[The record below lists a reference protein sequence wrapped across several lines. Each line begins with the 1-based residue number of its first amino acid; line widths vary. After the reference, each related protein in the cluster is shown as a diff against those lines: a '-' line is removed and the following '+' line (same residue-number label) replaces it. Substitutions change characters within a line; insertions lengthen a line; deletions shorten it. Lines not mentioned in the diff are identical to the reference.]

1 MTDIEERDR
10 ILRDMRLAE
19 ARVDIAR
26 CQALMREL
34 IPVTRRIRDAQ
45 EEEYMRQEIKY
56 ELAMMEVER

>member
-56 ELAMMEVER
+56 ELAMMECGG

>member
-34 IPVTRRIRDAQ
+34 VPVTRRIRDAQ
-45 EEEYMRQEIKY
+45 EKEYMRQEIVT
-56 ELAMMEVER
+56 EAAS